1 MAEATPQM
9 PAYLQKQAEQYGLLI
24 WKKRK
29 MGVIHA
35 NIKNTSDMLVAFEY
49 YYGSY
54 LCDWIIL
61 LLRIA
66 IFIGEQ

>member
-1 MAEATPQM
+1 
-9 PAYLQKQAEQYGLLI
+9 
-24 WKKRK
+24 
-29 MGVIHA
+29 
-35 NIKNTSDMLVAFEY
+35 MLVAFEY